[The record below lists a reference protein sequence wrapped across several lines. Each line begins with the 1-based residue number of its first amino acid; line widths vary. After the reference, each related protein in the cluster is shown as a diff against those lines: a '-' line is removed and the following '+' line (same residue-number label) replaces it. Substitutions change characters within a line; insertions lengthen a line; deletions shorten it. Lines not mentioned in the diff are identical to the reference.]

1 MLVSYADIRTA
12 SDMADGTFLVT
23 ETGEILPYYPAPEFG
38 THRGYAVALK
48 PLFENDD
55 DLVSLAGGEL
65 IGTWLDSETGILHVD
80 RVVQVKGSITD
91 ALAIARAFDQ
101 KAIYDFQ
108 SGYVMTV
115 EGKVLID

>member
-1 MLVSYADIRTA
+1 MLISYADIRTA
-12 SDMADGTFLVT
+12 ADHSDGTFLVT

-55 DLVSLAGGEL
+55 EPVSLAGGEL
-65 IGTWLDSETGILHVD
+65 VGTWWDEERGTFHID

-91 ALAIARAFDQ
+91 ALAIAKAFDQ

-115 EGKVLID
+115 EGKVLVD